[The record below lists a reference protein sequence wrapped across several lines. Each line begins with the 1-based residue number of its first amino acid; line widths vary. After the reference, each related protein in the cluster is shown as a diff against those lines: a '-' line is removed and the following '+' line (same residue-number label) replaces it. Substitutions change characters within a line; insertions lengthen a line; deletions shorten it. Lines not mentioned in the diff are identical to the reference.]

1 MKRTKIVCTIG
12 PSSESAEMLR
22 KLVIAGMNVARLNF
36 SHGAMEEHAQRIEAI
51 RKIEAELGKPIAILQ
66 DLPGPKIRTGDMQGM
81 VELQQGRTFVFTTR
95 SVPGDAEEINLPYP
109 ELVAQAAPG
118 QQIFVADGQLE
129 FRVESATDTDIITK
143 VIVGGMIGGRK
154 GVNMPGAKISVPSV
168 TEKDLAALDFGL
180 KYDVDWVAA
189 SFVRCAADLDP
200 VRSKIASSGKSTRLI
215 AKIEKSEAVS
225 DIDSIIEAADGIMVA
240 RGDLGVEIPLERVP
254 AVQKSIIKKCNL
266 AGKPVITATQMLES
280 MIGNRRPTRAEVTDV
295 ANAILDGTDAVM
307 LSGETAIG
315 EFPVDTVTTMS
326 KIAVQAE
333 ISLNHRHV
341 TKQQTHGAEK
351 SVTDAIAQGTV
362 DIAIDLQAKAIIT
375 PTSSGATA
383 RAVSKYRPETPII
396 AAATTRATYR
406 QLALSWGIYPV
417 VVAQTRNTDDMLEE
431 AVEGAKRA
439 KLVHDGDIVVLTAGV
454 PAGVPGRTNLIKVQ
468 VVGQAITT

>member
-1 MKRTKIVCTIG
+1 
-12 PSSESAEMLR
+12 MLR

>member
-180 KYDVDWVAA
+180 KYNVDWVAA

-200 VRSKIASSGKSTRLI
+200 VRSKIASSGKSIRLI

-431 AVEGAKRA
+431 AVGGAKRA
-439 KLVHDGDIVVLTAGV
+439 KLVHDGDVVVLTAGV